1 MPTAKLTYANQVEE
15 GDLPPGDSPF
25 WSEACAWQT
34 RGIRR
39 QFQSRSRY
47 RPGYNVTDVV
57 VTANGGTRL

>member
-15 GDLPPGDSPF
+15 GDLPPDDSPS

-39 QFQSRSRY
+39 QFQCRSRY
-47 RPGYNVTDVV
+47 RLGYNVTDVV
-57 VTANGGTRL
+57 VTANGGTTL

>member
-1 MPTAKLTYANQVEE
+1 MPTAKLTYANQIEE
-15 GDLPPGDSPF
+15 GDLLPGDSPF
-25 WSEACAWQT
+25 WSEACGWQT

-39 QFQSRSRY
+39 QFQGRSRY

>member
-1 MPTAKLTYANQVEE
+1 MPPAKLTYANQVEE
-15 GDLPPGDSPF
+15 GDLPPDDSPF

-39 QFQSRSRY
+39 QFQSRGRY

-57 VTANGGTRL
+57 VAANGGTRL